1 MLLESDGGMPGLP
14 GSSSFV
20 DVEDLAEIFVK
31 AIDLGPGNGEGNKLF
46 SALSLIRTRK
56 KID

>member
-31 AIDLGPGNGEGNKLF
+31 AASIGPGKGEGC
-46 SALSLIRTRK
+46 
-56 KID
+56 